1 MEHLVARPN
10 LSVAGFMGAGIR
22 PLNRDQVKKKIVTP
36 GKNRYICHI
45 ESDSNNNYMSMT
57 AKEHRAAVCKALN
70 AFLEDRFPKVDSIPA
85 SARRRRVQA
94 AEGEILTSEESLAR
108 LLEEEQARALA
119 PKRRV
124 GRPKG
129 SVKSGPIDKFVS
141 KTPPKKKS
149 CKSPTQEKSCKSP
162 TQEKSCNDLPT
173 QEKSVP
179 LNLIQDSIYT
189 PPPTPI
195 LLSESDPDDPDYCA
209 ASTSKAASKRRPL
222 RAKKRVHFQLDN
234 DPTDDDPS
242 TDDEDPPNRD
252 TPPIVNTKLI
262 RVNSHIIWDNEGT
275 YYPAIVVKKF
285 RTWCKV
291 TNMMPHNVSNL
302 SLWTYGAAQKQCYYG
317 KIKALIKP
325 PALQGTSSGRGID
338 GNAVYLVEKIAKYWP
353 KV

>member
-1 MEHLVARPN
+1 MC
-10 LSVAGFMGAGIR
+10 
-22 PLNRDQVKKKIVTP
+22 LNP
-36 GKNRYICHI
+36 
-45 ESDSNNNYMSMT
+45 
-57 AKEHRAAVCKALN
+57 
-70 AFLEDRFPKVDSIPA
+70 
-85 SARRRRVQA
+85 
-94 AEGEILTSEESLAR
+94 
-108 LLEEEQARALA
+108 
-119 PKRRV
+119 
-124 GRPKG
+124 
-129 SVKSGPIDKFVS
+129 
-141 KTPPKKKS
+141 PPKKKS
-149 CKSPTQEKSCKSP
+149 GKSP

>member
-1 MEHLVARPN
+1 
-10 LSVAGFMGAGIR
+10 
-22 PLNRDQVKKKIVTP
+22 
-36 GKNRYICHI
+36 
-45 ESDSNNNYMSMT
+45 MT
-57 AKEHRAAVCKALN
+57 AKEHRAAILKVLSE
-70 AFLEDRFPKVDSIPA
+70 FLEDRFPKLDPIPA
-85 SARRRRVQA
+85 KRRRRVQA

-119 PKRRV
+119 PKRPR
-124 GRPKG
+124 GHPKG
-129 SVKSGPIDKFVS
+129 SGAALAAPTDAVQSGPIDKFVS

-149 CKSPTQEKSCKSP
+149 GKSPTQEKSCNKSP
-162 TQEKSCNDLPT
+162 TQEKSCNDPPT

-195 LLSESDPDDPDYCA
+195 LYESDPDDPDYCA
-209 ASTSKAASKRRPL
+209 STSKAKSAPKRRSL
-222 RAKKRVHFQLDN
+222 RAKKRVHFAPDD

-285 RTWCKV
+285 RTWCRV
-291 TNMMPHNVSNL
+291 TNMLPHSVSNL

-317 KIKALIKP
+317 EIKALIKP

>member
-1 MEHLVARPN
+1 
-10 LSVAGFMGAGIR
+10 
-22 PLNRDQVKKKIVTP
+22 
-36 GKNRYICHI
+36 
-45 ESDSNNNYMSMT
+45 MSMT

-85 SARRRRVQA
+85 RVRRRRVQA

-119 PKRRV
+119 PKRPR
-124 GRPKG
+124 GRPKV
-129 SVKSGPIDKFVS
+129 SAVQSGPI
-141 KTPPKKKS
+141 
-149 CKSPTQEKSCKSP
+149 
-162 TQEKSCNDLPT
+162 
-173 QEKSVP
+173 
-179 LNLIQDSIYT
+179 
-189 PPPTPI
+189 
-195 LLSESDPDDPDYCA
+195 
-209 ASTSKAASKRRPL
+209 
-222 RAKKRVHFQLDN
+222 DN

-252 TPPIVNTKLI
+252 RPPIVNIKLI

-285 RTWCKV
+285 RTWCRV
-291 TNMMPHNVSNL
+291 TNMLPHSVSNL

-317 KIKALIKP
+317 EIKALIKP